1 MAGAEARHEARQ
13 AVSAML
19 HSSDGV
25 DICAAHPN
33 DGGWQECRAPD
44 GFPYW
49 WNWVTQ
55 ETTWDE
61 PRDELPVHPYQA

>member
-1 MAGAEARHEARQ
+1 
-13 AVSAML
+13 ML
-19 HSSDGV
+19 HSSDGL

-33 DGGWQECRAPD
+33 DGGWQECRSPD